1 MKRSSLTALLLLLS
15 LVLSSCA
22 LHAPLG
28 NGTTAG
34 GGSDPLPSLSAL
46 SDAIEKATPRESA
59 ATVTATYQDPAVT
72 LTSTFAFTAE
82 GERVFYTYCIERLLS
97 VDAALSAGKPT
108 ETLTGHLTVIGDT
121 LTDYSPE
128 VTNDILMQ
136 LETITFRY
144 PTLDC
149 DFFTSLAIAQE
160 QEGYSLSGE
169 VKDSAVPMLFDQK
182 TAGLSALTLTMLLDA
197 DLRPT
202 ETRITCRAAD
212 GAAVTYIATYR
223 H

>member
-1 MKRSSLTALLLLLS
+1 MKRFSLTALLLLLS
-15 LVLSSCA
+15 FLLSSCA
-22 LHAPLG
+22 LLAPLG

-34 GGSDPLPSLSAL
+34 GGSAPLPTLSAL
-46 SDAIEKATPRESA
+46 SDAIEKATPCESA

-72 LTSTFAFTAE
+72 LTSTFTFTAE
-82 GERVFYTYCIERLLS
+82 GEAVSYTYYIERLLP

-144 PTLDC
+144 PTLDR
-149 DFFTSLAIAQE
+149 DFFTSLDIARE
-160 QEGYSLSGE
+160 EDGYSLSGE

-182 TAGLSALTLTMLLDA
+182 TAGLTDLTLTVLFDT

-202 ETRITCRAAD
+202 STQITCRAAD
-212 GAAVTYIATYR
+212 GAAVTYVATYR